1 MDNFKLVELQK
12 TREFFVETKKSLSIS
27 GTFREI
33 IEEKMKNMHC
43 NSVMFCNKTGL
54 NKTILSEM
62 KKEDYRPQLKTVV
75 SICVGLKFEYVI
87 SEKLLEAAGYKL
99 VMTREI
105 DCAYYMFLIDCKNS
119 KLEVEDYNEYL
130 KAWGFDKKHFLGS
143 QERI

>member
-1 MDNFKLVELQK
+1 MGNFKLGELQK
-12 TREFFVETKKSLSIS
+12 TREFFEDVKKSLSINR
-27 GTFREI
+27 TFREI

-119 KLEVEDYNEYL
+119 KLEIEDYNDYL
-130 KAWGFDKKHFLGS
+130 KAWGIDKKYFLGS
-143 QERI
+143 QQRI

>member
-1 MDNFKLVELQK
+1 MDNSKLVESLK
-12 TREFFVETKKSLSIS
+12 TRKFFEETKKSLSIS

-33 IEEKMKNMHC
+33 IEEKMKNIHC
-43 NSVMFCNKTGL
+43 NSAMFCNKTGL

-62 KKEDYRPQLKTVV
+62 KKDDYRPQLKSVV

-87 SEKLLEAAGYKL
+87 SEKLLESAGYKL
-99 VMTREI
+99 VMIRDI

-119 KLEVEDYNEYL
+119 KLEIEDYNEYL

>member
-12 TREFFVETKKSLSIS
+12 TRDFFEKTKKTLSIN

-43 NSVMFCNKTGL
+43 NSAMFCYKTGL

-75 SICVGLKFEYVI
+75 SICVGLKFEYII

-99 VMTREI
+99 VMTRDI
-105 DCAYYMFLIDCKNS
+105 DCAYYMFLIGCRNL
-119 KLEVEDYNEYL
+119 KLEIEDYNEIL

-143 QERI
+143 QERM